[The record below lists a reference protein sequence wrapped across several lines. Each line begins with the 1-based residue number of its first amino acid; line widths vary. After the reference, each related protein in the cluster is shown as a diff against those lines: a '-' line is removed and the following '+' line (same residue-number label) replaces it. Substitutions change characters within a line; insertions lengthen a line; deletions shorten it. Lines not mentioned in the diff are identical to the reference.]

1 MSYFVDPNWIGL
13 NGEPITGKIP
23 PRLRMMQ
30 GRLTPPLLSEVSH
43 RYHLFCMRRTT
54 SRAQY
59 LVSDEL
65 LADGSRVRMVS
76 NGPLEDVLVW
86 AVASSEAQES
96 NAAALA
102 YPVLPLPAYAPIFD
116 RYVFDRSYTPPP
128 PLPYPPEPIFE
139 STIPPPET
147 GGFTAE
153 YTVTYTSSI
162 QYTSDTAYTVTSTT
176 TANFLGAV
184 YVYTSTESW
193 DFGTFLGG
201 SQLGTL
207 LVVKNEPA
215 GQPEDVWPRVL
226 SDAEVWIYTSGAG
239 FEVQL
244 IPELEALKDAWRTAA
259 ENAYIQY
266 QAAVAAEYAAWQ
278 ASTYSQWVAACAA
291 VDQANA
297 DRVTSVDAIAE
308 SLALRRAGRA
318 AQISAYNSWLDG
330 GINDRHLTWAFFD
343 APAMTSSKPVTP
355 VDFTGGSGPLESSGV
370 ANGGYFATYSLT
382 NANRETV
389 LGDGDSG
396 GVQA

>member
-128 PLPYPPEPIFE
+128 PLPYPPEPVFE
-139 STIPPPET
+139 STIPPPVT
-147 GGFTAE
+147 DGDSAE
-153 YTVTYTSSI
+153 YTLTEEYDVQYTGEFTYTQTI
-162 QYTSDTAYTVTSTT
+162 TT
-176 TANFLGAV
+176 TATLLGAV
-184 YVYTSTESW
+184 YVHSSSTSYNY
-193 DFGTFLGG
+193 GTPTGVT
-201 SQLGTL
+201 SSGTL
-207 LVVKNEPA
+207 LVVKNEPP
-215 GQPEDVWPRVL
+215 GQSDSGPRVL
-226 SDAEVWIYTSGAG
+226 FDAELWVYLPGGGID
-239 FEVQL
+239 VQL
-244 IPELEALKDAWRTAA
+244 IPELEALKEAWRTAA